1 MDTPGAGCGAFN
13 YALYTAHSLTASQ
26 VYGILLWAWLG
37 GKDYN
42 GGDVKCGR
50 LLTIEE
56 LGEVLKGILTS
67 RLTCTH
73 ADMP

>member
-1 MDTPGAGCGAFN
+1 VKASPVRFKTLIC
-13 YALYTAHSLTASQ
+13 SQ

-42 GGDVKCGR
+42 GGEVKCGR

-56 LGEVLKGILTS
+56 LGEALKGMLVRHPHAHIL
-67 RLTCTH
+67 
-73 ADMP
+73 